1 MVAEHAERTHHRSDG
16 PGIAT
21 GSGESLVMT
30 VRFRYASG
38 QCCNGSR
45 RQLPAGRR
53 VRGRGAPRS
62 APSAPGST
70 RTGDITFRVA
80 QTRRPCRI
88 TQTSTPWWTGQRR
101 RIPGTPP
108 TVLVADPFRISRVA
122 CPPQPVTEQ
131 RFCKPGV
138 LTARIRRYPA
148 VLDLADNRS
157 TLAHSLSTSSSSHS
171 TRFPRIGRRLGRSA
185 CWRPAARSLSAG
197 HQDTSV
203 TVSYGTAPASAH
215 GTNGGVPKAA
225 RYEMVTRFPTTT
237 SPRPRCSGCA

>member
-108 TVLVADPFRISRVA
+108 RCWSPIPSASAVSLVRH
-122 CPPQPVTEQ
+122 
-131 RFCKPGV
+131 
-138 LTARIRRYPA
+138 
-148 VLDLADNRS
+148 NRS
-157 TLAHSLSTSSSSHS
+157 PNSDSANPACSPLGFVD
-171 TRFPRIGRRLGRSA
+171 TRLYSISPITAQPWRTA
-185 CWRPAARSLSAG
+185 C
-197 HQDTSV
+197 
-203 TVSYGTAPASAH
+203 
-215 GTNGGVPKAA
+215 
-225 RYEMVTRFPTTT
+225 
-237 SPRPRCSGCA
+237 PRPRRHTRPGFRGLGAGGLVGPLVGVREPDHFPLGTRTRR